1 MNGDGASGPD
11 GFSGHFFQ
19 LFWDVVSTDVVNS
32 VHHFFLTGSLHNNI
46 NSNLMVLIPKSP
58 GADRIENFRPIAL
71 ANIRLESNLHPSVT
85 SLIVTLH

>member
-1 MNGDGASGPD
+1 
-11 GFSGHFFQ
+11 
-19 LFWDVVSTDVVNS
+19 
-32 VHHFFLTGSLHNNI
+32 
-46 NSNLMVLIPKSP
+46 MVLIPKSP